1 MRQLLLMRHAKSSWN
16 DTSMPDKDRPLN
28 ARGREAAARMQR
40 VVQELGLGP
49 DLILVSTA
57 RRTLETMEA
66 LEPWDATPL
75 VEPMDV
81 LYLAS
86 PAQILNALHAV
97 PETVR
102 SVMVIGHNPGMHDL
116 ALALASGSAR
126 TTSAAHRL
134 HDGFPTAALAEFLI
148 PGPWW
153 QIGEGGGQLVR
164 FLTPKSVG
172 AGS

>member
-1 MRQLLLMRHAKSSWN
+1 MRQLLLMRHAKSSWD

-40 VVQELGLGP
+40 AIQELGLGP

-75 VEPMDV
+75 VEPMDA
-81 LYLAS
+81 LYLADA
-86 PAQILNALHAV
+86 AQILNALHAV

-102 SVMVIGHNPGMHDL
+102 SAMVIGHNPGMHDL
-116 ALALASGSAR
+116 ALALVHGSAR
-126 TTSAAHRL
+126 ATSAAHRL
-134 HDGFPTAALAEFLI
+134 EKGFPTAALAEFSV

-153 QIGEGGGQLVR
+153 QIGQRGGQLVR
-164 FLTPKSVG
+164 FLTPGSIG
-172 AGS
+172 AGN